1 MKQGRVATIQESFSV
16 VTDPRGENRWH
27 LLTDIMVIAICAA
40 ICGADNWV
48 EVEEYGK
55 AKEAWLRRFL
65 VLRHGIPSH
74 DTFGRVFALIDPQE
88 FQSGFIHWVQQV
100 HDIVG
105 SEVIA
110 IDGKQLRRS
119 HDRAL
124 GKGALHMVSAWAAQ
138 SRVVLGQ
145 WAVDRKSNEITAIPE
160 LLKRLAVQ
168 DCIVTVDALNC
179 QRKVAETVIAQGG
192 DYAMAV
198 KENQA
203 QLYKT
208 LEQLF
213 APEERHWVEYDT
225 YETLDRGH
233 GRAEQ
238 RKCWVTSDQQYLD
251 YIAEGAEW
259 VGLRSLIMVETV
271 RQTPEER
278 TVNRRYFISSLPCDA
293 QMVLRAVRT
302 HWHIENRLH
311 WVLDIAFRE
320 DESRVRKG
328 HGAENFAVLRH
339 LALNLLK
346 HEETAKCGVHAKRLK
361 AAWDNDYLLKVLDV

>member
-1 MKQGRVATIQESFSV
+1 M
-16 VTDPRGENRWH
+16 
-27 LLTDIMVIAICAA
+27 
-40 ICGADNWV
+40 
-48 EVEEYGK
+48 
-55 AKEAWLRRFL
+55 
-65 VLRHGIPSH
+65 
-74 DTFGRVFALIDPQE
+74 
-88 FQSGFIHWVQQV
+88 
-100 HDIVG
+100 G

-179 QRKVAETVIAQGG
+179 QRKVATTVIERGG

-198 KENQA
+198 KENQE
-203 QLYKT
+203 QLYQT
-208 LEQLF
+208 LEKLF
-213 APEERHWVEYDT
+213 TPEELHWVAHDT
-225 YETLDRGH
+225 YETRTHGH
-233 GRAEQ
+233 GRTEHRQ
-238 RKCWVTSDQQYLD
+238 CWVTSDQDYLD
-251 YIAEGAEW
+251 YIAEGADW
-259 VGLRSLIMVETV
+259 TGLRSLIMVETV

-278 TVNRRYFISSLPCDA
+278 TVNRRYFISSLPADA
-293 QMVLRAVRT
+293 KRALKAIRT

-328 HGAENFAVLRH
+328 YGAENFAVLRH

-346 HEETAKCGVHAKRLK
+346 HEETAQCGVHAKRLK
-361 AAWDNDYLLKVLDV
+361 AAWDNDYLLKVLGA

>member
-1 MKQGRVATIQESFSV
+1 MKQGRVATIQESFAV
-16 VTDPRGENRWH
+16 VTDPRGQNRWH
-27 LLTDIMVIAICAA
+27 LLIDIMVIAICAA

-55 AKEAWLRRFL
+55 AKEKWLQHFL

-88 FQSGFIHWVQQV
+88 FQRGFMNWVRQV
-100 HDIVG
+100 HEIVG

-110 IDGKQLRRS
+110 LDGKQLRRS

-179 QRKVAETVIAQGG
+179 QRKVATTVIERGG

-198 KENQA
+198 KENQE
-203 QLYKT
+203 QLYQT
-208 LEQLF
+208 LEKLF
-213 APEERHWVEYDT
+213 TPEELHWVAHDT
-225 YETLDRGH
+225 HETRERGH
-233 GRAEQ
+233 GRTEHRQ
-238 RKCWVTSDQQYLD
+238 CWVTSDQDYLD
-251 YIAEGAEW
+251 YIAEGADW
-259 VGLRSLIMVETV
+259 TGLRSLIMVETV

-278 TVNRRYFISSLPCDA
+278 TVNRRYFISSLPADA
-293 QMVLRAVRT
+293 KQALKAIRT

-328 HGAENFAVLRH
+328 YGAENFAVLRH

-346 HEETAKCGVHAKRLK
+346 HEETAQCGVHAKRLK
-361 AAWDNDYLLKVLDV
+361 AAWDNDYLLKVLGA